1 VEFACK
7 LDAGHAT
14 LTVTDNG
21 IGIPAEHFD
30 KIFNPF
36 QRLHGQEQYPGT
48 GIGLAIVAKA
58 VEMLGGRVW
67 VESAV
72 GAGSRFFVELP
83 LQTVKGRAHDAAS
96 PATSG
101 RSDRP

>member
-67 VESAV
+67 VESVV

-83 LQTVKGRAHDAAS
+83 LHTVKGRAHDAAS